1 MTLFKRL
8 FHQHWL
14 THITLSNNQIGL
26 ALMALLV
33 GLASAGVI
41 TLFRFAIEIPLV
53 EFLPM
58 ADEEDY
64 EALAPW
70 VRAAL
75 LLTGGAILIA
85 IFQPLSKE
93 RRNVGVTHVLLRME
107 RHQGY
112 LPLSN
117 LALQWVAA
125 VIALLSGHSV
135 GREGP
140 AVHMGAGTASQIG
153 QSFGL
158 AHHRLR
164 ILAGCGVA
172 SAISASFNTPMAGVI
187 FAMEVV
193 LLEYSIRGFIPI
205 ILASVAGAIVSEAVF
220 GAETAFVV
228 PAFDMKSLLE
238 IPYILALGVMAGL
251 TAVGF
256 LHAVKL
262 FQKINHLPLWLKWGM
277 LTTTTAIISLWLPQ
291 LLGIGYDTVNNAL
304 AGKVIVLT
312 LFALLLGKIILGA
325 WAAAVGFPGGL
336 IGPTLFMGA
345 ALGGLMGQ
353 LSSIWLP
360 EYPVSVGFYAMLGMG
375 AMMGA
380 VLRAPLAA
388 LVALLELTANPNII
402 MPGMLTIVVATLVVS
417 EIFQLPSIFQVQL
430 GANPLNQTPTPV
442 QQMLRNTWVAQAMT
456 RNVASVSRQI
466 SRESAEL
473 LLQDKPEW
481 LLLEHEN
488 LLMSPSSLA
497 EAMVKEAESS
507 YAAANNN
514 SSADQREHSPE
525 NKIMFDLVAMPAV
538 REEIGRISLKANL
551 QDALDLMQASQLQ
564 WLAVYRDEDHQ
575 YCIGVVSREHIE
587 HFYRYQP
594 AT

>member
-1 MTLFKRL
+1 MTPFKRL

-26 ALMALLV
+26 ALLALMV

-58 ADEEDY
+58 ADEDDY

-70 VRAAL
+70 LRVAL
-75 LLTGGAILIA
+75 LLAGGLTLIA

-93 RRNVGVTHVLLRME
+93 RRSVGVSHVLLRME

-112 LPLSN
+112 LPLPN
-117 LALQWVAA
+117 LALQWIAA

-228 PAFDMKSLLE
+228 PAFDMRSLLE

-251 TAVGF
+251 TAVSF
-256 LHAVKL
+256 ISAVKV
-262 FQKINHLPLWLKWGM
+262 FQKINHLPLWIKWGG
-277 LTTTTAIISLWLPQ
+277 LTLTTAIASLWLPE

-312 LFALLLGKIILGA
+312 LFALLVGKIFLCA
-325 WAAAVGFPGGL
+325 WMAAVGFPGGL

-353 LSSIWLP
+353 LSALWLP
-360 EYPVSVGFYAMLGMG
+360 EYPVSVGFYAMLGMC

-380 VLRAPLAA
+380 ALRAPLAA

-402 MPGMLTIVVATLVVS
+402 MPGMLAIVVASLVVS

-430 GANPLNQTPTPV
+430 GGSPLNQTPTPV

-456 RNVASVSRQI
+456 RNVVSVNRHI
-466 SRESAEL
+466 SHESAEL
-473 LLQDKPEW
+473 ILQDKPEW

-488 LLMSPSSLA
+488 LLMSPADLA
-497 EAMVKEAESS
+497 EAMVHDAEKR
-507 YAAANNN
+507 AELH
-514 SSADQREHSPE
+514 EHRGHEDEHTHQS
-525 NKIMFDLVAMPAV
+525 NFDLIAMPAD
-538 REEIGRISLKANL
+538 REAIGRISLKANL
-551 QDALDLMQASQLQ
+551 QDALDLMQVSQLQ
-564 WLAVYRDEDHQ
+564 WLAVYRDDQHQ
-575 YCIGVVSREHIE
+575 HCIGVVSREHIE

-594 AT
+594 ATS